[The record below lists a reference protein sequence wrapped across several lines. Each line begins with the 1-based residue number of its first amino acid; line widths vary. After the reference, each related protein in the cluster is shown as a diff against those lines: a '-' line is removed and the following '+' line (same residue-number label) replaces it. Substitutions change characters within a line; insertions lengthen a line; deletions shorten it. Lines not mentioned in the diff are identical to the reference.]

1 MLRGL
6 WNAMT
11 MEQKKMAQDALR
23 WGTLGGA
30 TVAIYYGGL
39 HTEVLPAVLGW
50 AYALLFWGVQFF
62 RKGGVKE

>member
-1 MLRGL
+1 MRGL
-6 WNAMT
+6 WNRLT
-11 MEQKKMAQDALR
+11 MEQKKAAQDALR

-39 HTEVLPAVLGW
+39 HTAVLPAVLGW

-62 RKGGVKE
+62 RRKEVRE